1 MVWGIYLSLHAN
13 ELVYTELV
21 YTEIVFRVNMKRQVR
36 QQIERRVVLCVRNVS
51 GACDDQ
57 SL

>member
-13 ELVYTELV
+13 ELV

-36 QQIERRVVLCVRNVS
+36 QQREQRVVLCVTNVS

-57 SL
+57 